1 MDNYSRQF
9 DTRVE
14 KVNKSDISLP
24 DTVGELQ
31 ILNFIFAETFEY
43 LIDYK

>member
-1 MDNYSRQF
+1 MYNYLRQF

-14 KVNKSDISLP
+14 KVNKSNVNLLP

-31 ILNFIFAETFEY
+31 ILNFFIFFEY